1 MRECI
6 KEIAQMFFVI
16 NTGVTIGTSTF
27 ITFLQRDAKLGVE
40 ILWQMIAVSLVT
52 AFSSIILY
60 SRNELNKKQI
70 LIRTVIHY
78 IAINI
83 IVLGSG
89 FIFDW
94 VDGGETTK
102 VIGLI
107 VCIFI
112 VYIFVWLNM
121 YKSDARMAKR
131 LNQKIEEYNK
141 DI

>member
-16 NTGVTIGTSTF
+16 NTGVTIGTSIF
-27 ITFLQRDAKLGVE
+27 ITFLQRDAELGVE

-70 LIRTVIHY
+70 LIRTVVHY
-78 IAINI
+78 ISINI

-89 FIFDW
+89 FLFDW
-94 VDGGETTK
+94 VDGGESIK

-121 YKSDARMAKR
+121 YKSDEKMAKR
-131 LNQKIEEYNK
+131 LNQKIREYNK

>member
-6 KEIAQMFFVI
+6 KEIVQMFFVI
-16 NTGVTIGTSTF
+16 NTGVTIGTSIF
-27 ITFLQRDAKLGVE
+27 ITLLQRDAKLGVE

-89 FIFDW
+89 FIFNW
-94 VDGGETTK
+94 VDGGEATK

-121 YKSDARMAKR
+121 YKSDAKMAKR
-131 LNQKIEEYNK
+131 LNQKIREYNK